1 MDRDHVMFPGKLTE
15 MPDLYRAAAP
25 INHVTRDDAPMLI
38 LHGTA
43 DTTTPLSGSG
53 ALRRQARGGRRRA
66 PARDRRG
73 APHSFDLQP
82 TQRDLRELVIG
93 FFDKHLRGGKP

>member
-1 MDRDHVMFPGKLTE
+1 
-15 MPDLYRAAAP
+15 MPEVYRAAAP
-25 INHVTRDDAPMLI
+25 INHVTRDDAPMFI

-43 DTTTPLSGSG
+43 DTTTPLSGSQRFADKLEQLG
-53 ALRRQARGGRRRA
+53 VEHQLVIVE
-66 PARDRRG
+66 G

-82 TQRDLRELVIG
+82 AQRDLREPVVG